1 MGVNSV
7 GKHRTWAFALERKE
21 DEVELDLDDS
31 DDDSDSE
38 EAIFTEEERNNGK
51 DEKLIP
57 RIVAGRMNKYFKE
70 NCLLE
75 QQFIL
80 SEDKK
85 DTIRKVLNDCAKENG
100 FDSIDIVSYLK
111 WECSSSQD

>member
-1 MGVNSV
+1 
-7 GKHRTWAFALERKE
+7 
-21 DEVELDLDDS
+21 
-31 DDDSDSE
+31 
-38 EAIFTEEERNNGK
+38 
-51 DEKLIP
+51 
-57 RIVAGRMNKYFKE
+57 MNKYFKE

-100 FDSIDIVSYLK
+100 FDSIDIASVSKLETGHTKRLWIYAFGVH
-111 WECSSSQD
+111 EPRDRSITMGRT